1 MFTYSYHQLPFGK
14 VRDTKGADGSQDV
27 HGAVCDLFDVPLPVT
42 LGQTAG
48 QHVGISDRLHLR
60 PARYK
65 YGHRTSDIVSSD
77 TNNIHGQFLLLPR
90 DVIQYMECDV

>member
-1 MFTYSYHQLPFGK
+1 MFTYSDHQLPFGK

-60 PARYK
+60 QQDTSMDI
-65 YGHRTSDIVSSD
+65 GHRTLD
-77 TNNIHGQFLLLPR
+77 T
-90 DVIQYMECDV
+90 VIGH